1 MGEALRKTRSCAVQ
15 HETQHWESGC
25 WDEILTSATHKEEF
39 SGERER
45 EEAPDLGTWGQDE
58 SVTCF

>member
-1 MGEALRKTRSCAVQ
+1 MGEALRKTRSCTVQ

-39 SGERER
+39 REERER
-45 EEAPDLGTWGQDE
+45 EEAPDLGT
-58 SVTCF
+58 